1 MTFKDLFSERAK
13 IYSQFRP
20 DYPPALFQW
29 LRGLVERHDIV
40 WDCAT
45 GSGQA
50 AKALSEIFER
60 VVATD
65 ASAEQISQAVPK
77 VNVEYRVAT
86 ASESGLPD
94 RSVNMVT
101 VAQALHWFDLDMFYA
116 EVRRVLSP
124 DGALVIWGYGDP
136 LMETQPLEQIV
147 DAYNRGTIEDYWMP
161 ERLILLER
169 YAKVAFPF
177 REIETP
183 TLNLERHWTLPEL
196 VGYLR
201 TWSATANYIKKTG
214 TDPIPM
220 VESALAEHW
229 GEKENRRLV
238 RWPLYIRAGYL
249 S

>member
-1 MTFKDLFSERAK
+1 M
-13 IYSQFRP
+13 
-20 DYPPALFQW
+20 
-29 LRGLVERHDIV
+29 

-65 ASAEQISQAVPK
+65 ASAGQISQAVREH
-77 VNVEYRVAT
+77 NVEYRVAT
-86 ASESGLPD
+86 ASASGLPD

-101 VAQALHWFDLDMFYA
+101 VAQALHWLDLDTFYA

-136 LMETQPLEQIV
+136 VMETQPLEQIV

-214 TDPIPM
+214 TDPIPT

-229 GEKENRRLV
+229 GGKENRRLV